1 MGAGGRQ
8 GGRERERERSVFSVG
23 GRSPGGG
30 PGRQCAV
37 PLWAGRVPGLGGS
50 LAPST
55 ALSAWP
61 RAQPVRLWGRG
72 RGARERGWRWRAS
85 RLFSHARTQRSLSP
99 LPSRRRRGRIKKLT
113 ARQGHAAGRRF
124 SLPVHGVSG
133 GGLCG
138 RTRAHAWERRGS
150 GGREESGASCVC
162 GGDGMEKE
170 KGECGRTADERAQ
183 RPPASTTA
191 VCSPSHYRHNATR
204 DFLRPNPAHP
214 SLRVSHPLRDAA
226 RVGADKRH
234 ARHHE
239 PGDRHHV

>member
-8 GGRERERERSVFSVG
+8 GGRERERSVFSVG

-30 PGRQCAV
+30 AWPPMRG
-37 PLWAGRVPGLGGS
+37 PTLGG
-50 LAPST
+50 A
-55 ALSAWP
+55 SA
-61 RAQPVRLWGRG
+61 RLGG
-72 RGARERGWRWRAS
+72 
-85 RLFSHARTQRSLSP
+85 LARTQYRPVSLATRSACQIMGAGAGSEGAGLALASVSPVLSRP
-99 LPSRRRRGRIKKLT
+99 HATLALTPPSRRRRGRIKKLT

-162 GGDGMEKE
+162 GGDELEKE
-170 KGECGRTADERAQ
+170 KGECGRRTADERAQ

-204 DFLRPNPAHP
+204 DFLRPNPARP

-234 ARHHE
+234 ARHHK